1 MARSIWRAAILAIL
15 AGPILSSCAQTG
27 AIGQLMTAPV
37 GAEDDDE
44 RAYDLGHKLGRRDAA
59 SELSPDALRHARRFD
74 ISTEPSFSK
83 GYGDGYAGRPNRMGS
98 PDTRD
103 WLYDRAAE
111 RR

>member
-1 MARSIWRAAILAIL
+1 MTRSIQRAAILAIL
-15 AGPILSSCAQTG
+15 VAPILSSCAQTG
-27 AIGQLMTAPV
+27 AVGQMMTAPV

-59 SELSPDALRHARRFD
+59 SEHPPDALRHARRFD
-74 ISTEPSFSK
+74 ISTEVSFSS
-83 GYGDGYAGRPNRMGS
+83 GYRDGYAGRPNRMGS

-103 WLYDRAAE
+103 WLYDRAAD